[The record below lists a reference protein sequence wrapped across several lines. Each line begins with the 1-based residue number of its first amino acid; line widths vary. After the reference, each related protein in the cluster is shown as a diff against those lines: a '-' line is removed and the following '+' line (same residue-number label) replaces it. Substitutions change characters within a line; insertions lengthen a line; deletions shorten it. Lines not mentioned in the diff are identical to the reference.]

1 MSPYLYICL
10 YFFLFFFRENG
21 ITACSYNWK
30 PFDNSVGILNLAMI
44 RFHKTAHRCFLK
56 DANKMVSLSFMF
68 NVFMSALT
76 HLAASPNLMPRS
88 DFTVIG
94 RSLFFFPFFLSV
106 CPHSLSGKCALLLAD
121 PISLSPGGAIK
132 QTLSTE
138 DNDVYKQADLIANT
152 QFA

>member
-10 YFFLFFFRENG
+10 YFFLFFREDG

-76 HLAASPNLMPRS
+76 HLAASPNLMPHS

-94 RSLFFFPFFLSV
+94 RSLYFFFLFPF
-106 CPHSLSGKCALLLAD
+106 CASPLAVWKMR
-121 PISLSPGGAIK
+121 SPPC
-132 QTLSTE
+132 
-138 DNDVYKQADLIANT
+138 
-152 QFA
+152 